1 MSALELNFN
10 LFFWHFMQ
18 TFRFDKDIEMIY
30 WLYHRMPTVILASFL
45 LQATVLFIFHPL
57 LRLWVNTRVQTKS
70 RCKMPFFNFKYLKL
84 IFTCFLVVVDVIFY
98 NGLILYLSSLFY
110 YVNEFIIVQK
120 LGPLPA
126 IALSTEQV

>member
-1 MSALELNFN
+1 
-10 LFFWHFMQ
+10 
-18 TFRFDKDIEMIY
+18 
-30 WLYHRMPTVILASFL
+30 
-45 LQATVLFIFHPL
+45 
-57 LRLWVNTRVQTKS
+57 
-70 RCKMPFFNFKYLKL
+70 MPFFNFKYLIL